1 MKKAKYGKLDSIFK
15 EFGSL
20 VAKNETNILEI
31 AVTLPTELIGLLRR
45 GRSRLVYKIAQTD
58 CLLCV
63 KKLSRTLSENVP
75 LDHWPDIDTNG

>member
-1 MKKAKYGKLDSIFK
+1 MQKAKYGKLGSIFK

-20 VAKNETNILEI
+20 VAKNETNILKSLQP
-31 AVTLPTELIGLLRR
+31 VTLPTELIGLLRR

-63 KKLSRTLSENVP
+63 KKLSTPQRLE
-75 LDHWPDIDTNG
+75 L